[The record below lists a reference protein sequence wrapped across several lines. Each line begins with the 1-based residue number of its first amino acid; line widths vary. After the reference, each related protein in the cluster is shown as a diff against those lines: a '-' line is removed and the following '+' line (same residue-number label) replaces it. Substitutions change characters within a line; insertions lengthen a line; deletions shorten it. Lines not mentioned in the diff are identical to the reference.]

1 MPSRRMRKS
10 ARIGVGALAVGLLAA
25 ACSGAS
31 DTDPAA
37 PAALRAGQL
46 LTAWPLTN
54 GATLSGAASTRLI
67 TYVSDDAHGQPI
79 VVSGTIAVPAGA
91 PPKDGWP
98 VLSWA
103 HGTTGYA
110 DTCAPSADTADGPD
124 HDYLGPVNR
133 VLDAWIAKGYAVVQ
147 TDYEGLGTPGG
158 HPYING
164 TSEAD
169 TVVDIVRAARALDAS
184 IGKRWVVAGH
194 SQGGQAAL
202 FTAQA
207 GAERAPELELKGAVS
222 IAPGGV
228 GLSGTVDY
236 LRSNRPGA
244 EAAEAFLPVILLG
257 AHAAEPAIDPDAL
270 VTPQAAPLLT
280 AARTGCLAQI
290 RAVPPV
296 PPAQVFA
303 PNADVGP
310 LTRYLDA
317 QDPSRVTPTV
327 PTLIAQGTADAA
339 VAQPGTDALVK
350 SLCGRGVHVDYRV
363 YAGQD
368 HRGSVSASLADAQD
382 FVARVMAGEPT
393 PTTCGR

>member
-1 MPSRRMRKS
+1 MTVPARRIRKS
-10 ARIGVGALAVGLLAA
+10 ARIGVGVLAVGLAA
-25 ACSGAS
+25 VACSGAS
-31 DTDPAA
+31 ETDPAT
-37 PAALRAGQL
+37 LRAGQL
-46 LTAWPLTN
+46 LTARPLTS
-54 GATLSGAASTRLI
+54 AAALSGAASTRLI

-79 VVSGTIAVPAGA
+79 VVSGTVAVPAGA

-133 VLDAWIAKGYAVVQ
+133 ILGSWVAKGYAVVQ

-164 TSEAD
+164 ASEAD
-169 TVVDIVRAARALDAS
+169 TVVDIVRAARALDPT

-207 GAERAPELELKGAVS
+207 GAARAPELELKGAVS

-244 EAAEAFLPVILLG
+244 EGAEAFLPVILLG

-310 LTRYLDA
+310 LTRYLDE

-327 PTLIAQGTADAA
+327 PTMIAQGTADAA
-339 VAQPGTDALVK
+339 VAKPGTDALVK
-350 SLCGRGVHVDYRV
+350 TLCGRGVRIDYRV
-363 YAGQD
+363 YDGQD
-368 HRGSVSASLADAQD
+368 HRGSVPASLADAQD

-393 PTTCGR
+393 ATSCGH